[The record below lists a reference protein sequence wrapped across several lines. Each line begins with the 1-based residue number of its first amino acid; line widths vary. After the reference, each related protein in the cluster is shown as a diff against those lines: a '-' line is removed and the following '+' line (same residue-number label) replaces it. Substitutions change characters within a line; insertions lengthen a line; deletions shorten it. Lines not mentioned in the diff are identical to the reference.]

1 VHSILGTGKQRY
13 RQGIGEGETDR
24 GEERMDI
31 GKGEQSRQGKGEHR
45 YRQGRGEEG
54 EETDTGG

>member
-1 VHSILGTGKQRY
+1 MHSILGTGKQRY

-54 EETDTGG
+54 D